1 MRATRLDRCGWAC
14 RASWLPVLP
23 AGTACR
29 CGCSVLASTP
39 APPVS
44 GAARGR
50 LPAPPCP
57 GPPAFPAIKTINPA
71 SSAPRLPGAAHTT
84 PLAQHRTAPTAVPA
98 SPVSP
103 PSPASATSPASLP
116 SPAAAASPVAAL
128 TPAAHWFPARPAQ
141 PQEEGPGTGGWRTC
155 HFIGAGAGTPSSGR
169 PRELSHGFTAGSA
182 PARPASG
189 RVASMPGD
197 GAPPPAL
204 GAGGHK

>member
-1 MRATRLDRCGWAC
+1 MRATRLDRCGWAR

-23 AGTACR
+23 TGTACR
-29 CGCSVLASTP
+29 CGCSALASTP

-44 GAARGR
+44 GAARGW
-50 LPAPPCP
+50 LPAPPRP

-84 PLAQHRTAPTAVPA
+84 PLAQHRAVPTAVPA

-128 TPAAHWFPARPAQ
+128 MPAAHWFPVRPAWPRKKEAGDRWMENVPLYWGGGRHTQ
-141 PQEEGPGTGGWRTC
+141 QRAASRTIPWVHGGLGARSSRERPGSQ
-155 HFIGAGAGTPSSGR
+155 H
-169 PRELSHGFTAGSA
+169 
-182 PARPASG
+182 ARAWG
-189 RVASMPGD
+189 
-197 GAPPPAL
+197 PPPAL